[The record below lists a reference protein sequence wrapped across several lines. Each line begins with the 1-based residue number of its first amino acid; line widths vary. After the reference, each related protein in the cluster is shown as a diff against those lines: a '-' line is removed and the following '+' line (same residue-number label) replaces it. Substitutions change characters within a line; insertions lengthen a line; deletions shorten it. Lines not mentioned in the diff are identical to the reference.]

1 MLGMP
6 IVGLAAFPSTVD
18 SDQPADD
25 EPSAQEPSDDAPSSE
40 AERAAGSARV
50 DVEPPTANE
59 GFLSSWPTLFD
70 IDFVSGTGQYYFG
83 SPGEGVAQYFG
94 GTTQY
99 FGGTTQYFGGTSHY
113 FGGSAQYMGGTGVS
127 ADPNHDL
134 ARRLAEKKE
143 ADRQQEEAAKPVPGM
158 SVGENIAFFVF
169 GQFPERLLTEGE
181 KEFEDVILDEQ
192 AAADVD
198 FVEPVDVLAEHAQA
212 LTARLRQR
220 IGESIGQIE
229 MPPQL
234 LALFAEPVERIQQ
247 VQEVDPAQ
255 AEVGVESPPQAPSMD
270 EAQVTDAAAEEIV
283 MVIGD
288 EAVEVA
294 QAEQRLQSLGTRSQ
308 EQEQLAHDRP
318 MSYCIPDA
326 DRYRPLGS

>member
-6 IVGLAAFPSTVD
+6 IVGLAAFPSTID
-18 SDQPADD
+18 SDQPTDD
-25 EPSAQEPSDDAPSSE
+25 EPSTREPNDDAPSSE
-40 AERAAGSARV
+40 AEPAAASARV

-59 GFLSSWPTLFD
+59 GFLSSWSTLFD
-70 IDFVSGTGQYYFG
+70 VDFVSGNFVSGTGQYYFG

-99 FGGTTQYFGGTSHY
+99 FGGVGGI
-113 FGGSAQYMGGTGVS
+113 GAS
-127 ADPNHDL
+127 ADANHDL
-134 ARRLAEKKE
+134 ARRVAEKKE
-143 ADRQQEEAAKPVPGM
+143 ADRQEEEAAKPVPEM
-158 SVGENIAFFVF
+158 SVSENIAFFVF

-181 KEFEDVILDEQ
+181 QEFEDVILDEQ

>member
-6 IVGLAAFPSTVD
+6 IVGLAAFPSTID
-18 SDQPADD
+18 SDQPTDD
-25 EPSAQEPSDDAPSSE
+25 EPSTREPNDDAPSSE
-40 AERAAGSARV
+40 AEPAAASARV

-59 GFLSSWPTLFD
+59 GFLSSWSTLFD
-70 IDFVSGTGQYYFG
+70 VDFVSGNFVSGTGQYYFG

-99 FGGTTQYFGGTSHY
+99 FGGVGGI
-113 FGGSAQYMGGTGVS
+113 GAS
-127 ADPNHDL
+127 ADANHDL
-134 ARRLAEKKE
+134 ARRVAEKKE
-143 ADRQQEEAAKPVPGM
+143 ADRQEEEAAKPVPEM
-158 SVGENIAFFVF
+158 SVSENIAFFVF

-181 KEFEDVILDEQ
+181 QEFEDVILDEQ

-212 LTARLRQR
+212 LAARLRQR
-220 IGESIGQIE
+220 IGESIGEIE

-234 LALFAEPVERIQQ
+234 LALFAEPVERIRQ
-247 VQEVDPAQ
+247 VQEVEPAQ
-255 AEVGVESPPQAPSMD
+255 AAAGVEPPQAPSMD
-270 EAQVTDAAAEEIV
+270 VAQVTDGDAAAEKIL

-288 EAVEVA
+288 DAVEVA
-294 QAEQRLQSLGTRSQ
+294 QAEQRLQSLSIVSQ
-308 EQEQLAHDRP
+308 EQEQPAQDGP